1 MSAATIDLEI
11 EKGTLK
17 LTNELLFARVRIDT
31 RHDELENSSH
41 GAPRKHAA
49 SWLVVE
55 FLSETTAATI
65 TALDDG
71 SFRFR
76 LQIAK
81 DDQELRDRLVRQI
94 LTRRRLKLR
103 GVEERCDWID
113 E

>member
-1 MSAATIDLEI
+1 MSAASIHLEI

-31 RHDELENSSH
+31 RHEEQESASH
-41 GAPRKHAA
+41 VPPRKHAP

-55 FLSETTAATI
+55 FLADTTQATI
-65 TALDDG
+65 SALDDG
-71 SFRFR
+71 SYRFR

-81 DDQELRDRLVRQI
+81 DDPELRDRLVRQI
-94 LTRRRLKLR
+94 LGKRRLKLR

>member
-1 MSAATIDLEI
+1 MSAAIIDLEI

-31 RHDELENSSH
+31 RHDELDSSTQE
-41 GAPRKHAA
+41 ATRTHAA

-55 FLSETTAATI
+55 FLSETTLATI
-65 TALDDG
+65 AALDDG
-71 SFRFR
+71 SYRFR

-81 DDQELRDRLVRQI
+81 EDQELHDRLVRQI
-94 LTRRRLKLR
+94 IRKRRLKLR

>member
-1 MSAATIDLEI
+1 MSAASIHLEI
-11 EKGTLK
+11 EKGTVK

-31 RHDELENSSH
+31 RHEEQEGANH
-41 GAPRKHAA
+41 GPPRKHAP

-55 FLSETTAATI
+55 FLSDATLATI
-65 TALDDG
+65 SALDDG
-71 SFRFR
+71 SYRFR

-81 DDQELRDRLVRQI
+81 DDQELRDRLVRQV
-94 LTRRRLKLR
+94 LSNRRLKLR

>member
-1 MSAATIDLEI
+1 MSAAIIDLEI

-17 LTNELLFARVRIDT
+17 LTNELLLARVRIDA
-31 RHDELENSSH
+31 RHDELESSNQ
-41 GAPRKHAA
+41 GAPRKHAP

-55 FLSETTAATI
+55 FLSETTLATI

-71 SFRFR
+71 SYRFR

-81 DDQELRDRLVRQI
+81 EDQELRDRLVRQI
-94 LTRRRLKLR
+94 IRKRRLKLR
-103 GVEERCDWID
+103 GVEEHCDWID

>member
-31 RHDELENSSH
+31 SHDELESAGH
-41 GAPRKHAA
+41 PPRKHAA

-55 FLSETTAATI
+55 FLSETTLATI

-71 SFRFR
+71 SYRFR

-94 LTRRRLKLR
+94 IGKRRLKLR

>member
-1 MSAATIDLEI
+1 MSAATINLEI

-31 RHDELENSSH
+31 RHEEHESSTH
-41 GAPRKHAA
+41 SAPPKHAP

-55 FLSETTAATI
+55 FLSETTLATI
-65 TALDDG
+65 SALDDG
-71 SFRFR
+71 SYRFR

-94 LTRRRLKLR
+94 ISKRRLKLR